1 MSKIQTTNDIKS
13 DENDQVQMT
22 AETYRF
28 VMSWNYYPEPIT
40 GERQVKLEVNA
51 RIPDFSVLNFK
62 DGIKCFPAYG
72 STVLEQN
79 ELKPGAGFCE
89 GNQYGEKS
97 KPNIG
102 KAVSLKCWQTQSSK
116 EAWNERI
123 ERLQRKEAASI
134 ERTVSPEVPHVC
146 VMCRDLDPSK
156 KACKLS
162 EQSMASLCSLHNR
175 HRRLIVTP
183 AHKKQSPYRGSLRQK
198 LDQFEKKNRPAK
210 IWHVSTLPTINR
222 NDGKFLRYNTNEADE
237 PIRVYQDSNPR
248 LVPEIAFSHDR
259 TEDSSGYDECAFPDD
274 WRMDLAESSGSD
286 DTVFMDINGNSE
298 IKRQCFDMPKPNWV
312 SVTRTRRIFTSEF
325 QTYYTQD
332 KYTELHKGWHWDPVN
347 KFTFTVEEHTVVVPV
362 RHDLAVIRNEEYPTL
377 INVQTEEWFAKDI
390 KREAK
395 ATGRS
400 EDELR
405 AENTILVQ
413 SSTVITKNERGY
425 YNARREVE
433 MQKRRLTGYLIARD
447 AGEGKPM
454 VPKHK
459 WPIRSKKTVAPV
471 VQVPV
476 PQSSATDFKHC

>member
-248 LVPEIAFSHDR
+248 LVPEIA
-259 TEDSSGYDECAFPDD
+259 
-274 WRMDLAESSGSD
+274 LAMTAQKIARDMMSAHSLMTGVWILQNPAGAMILCSWISMVTAKSSGS
-286 DTVFMDINGNSE
+286 
-298 IKRQCFDMPKPNWV
+298 V
-312 SVTRTRRIFTSEF
+312 SICLS
-325 QTYYTQD
+325 
-332 KYTELHKGWHWDPVN
+332 P
-347 KFTFTVEEHTVVVPV
+347 
-362 RHDLAVIRNEEYPTL
+362 
-377 INVQTEEWFAKDI
+377 
-390 KREAK
+390 
-395 ATGRS
+395 
-400 EDELR
+400 
-405 AENTILVQ
+405 
-413 SSTVITKNERGY
+413 
-425 YNARREVE
+425 
-433 MQKRRLTGYLIARD
+433 TGYLSPEHAAYSLANSRLTIPR
-447 AGEGKPM
+447 
-454 VPKHK
+454 
-459 WPIRSKKTVAPV
+459 TNTL
-471 VQVPV
+471 
-476 PQSSATDFKHC
+476 SSIKGGTGILLTNLPSQLKNIQW